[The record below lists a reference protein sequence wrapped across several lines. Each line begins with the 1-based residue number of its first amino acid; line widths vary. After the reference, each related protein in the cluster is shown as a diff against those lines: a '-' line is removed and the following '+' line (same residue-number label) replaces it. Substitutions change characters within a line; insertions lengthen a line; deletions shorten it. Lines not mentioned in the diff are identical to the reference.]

1 MVELGLLEQLAAFA
15 RRGTL
20 SAAAAE
26 LHISQ
31 PALSQSMKKLEA
43 DLGVPLFERT
53 RNRLRLNETG
63 VLAAQLGEALLEQS
77 RDLEERLRL
86 FDRSRRTISL
96 GTCAPAPL
104 WDLSPRLARL
114 YPQMTVST
122 ELKNSDQALLDGL
135 ARGAYQ
141 LVVTHTPPGEGLY
154 GLPFQRERLFLSVP
168 PSHPLAERTALTP
181 ADLDGQNLL
190 LYTDIGFWHDFCR
203 ERLPNAHFLVMSEWD
218 AFGEVAGTG
227 AFPSF
232 VSDLHMA
239 REGVPAGRA
248 VIPILDDRAEAT
260 YYCVCRAEHR
270 DQYRRLFQT
279 LDRVP

>member
-20 SAAAAE
+20 SAAAEE

-122 ELKNSDQALLDGL
+122 ELKNPDQALLDGL

-168 PSHPLAERTALTP
+168 PCPIPWRSGRPSPRRTWTDRTSCSTRTSASGTTSAGSGCPTP
-181 ADLDGQNLL
+181 
-190 LYTDIGFWHDFCR
+190 IF
-203 ERLPNAHFLVMSEWD
+203 S
-218 AFGEVAGTG
+218 
-227 AFPSF
+227 S
-232 VSDLHMA
+232 
-239 REGVPAGRA
+239 
-248 VIPILDDRAEAT
+248 
-260 YYCVCRAEHR
+260 
-270 DQYRRLFQT
+270 
-279 LDRVP
+279 